1 MEARLAERLTPR
13 SPDPEVR
20 SLTHRLVF
28 LDKELYSTLSLFTEL
43 PWVSATHCRGGK
55 PAIDWH
61 PVQGGVAI
69 LIGMFHAKETG
80 ISYGRLALAFRP
92 CAP

>member
-1 MEARLAERLTPR
+1 MGI
-13 SPDPEVR
+13 SD
-20 SLTHRLVF
+20 
-28 LDKELYSTLSLFTEL
+28 TLL
-43 PWVSATHCRGGK
+43 GGK

-69 LIGMFHAKETG
+69 LIGMFHTKETG

>member
-1 MEARLAERLTPR
+1 MGI
-13 SPDPEVR
+13 SD
-20 SLTHRLVF
+20 
-28 LDKELYSTLSLFTEL
+28 TLL
-43 PWVSATHCRGGK
+43 GGK

-69 LIGMFHAKETG
+69 LIGMCHAKETG
-80 ISYGRLALAFRP
+80 ISYGCLALAFGP

>member
-20 SLTHRLVF
+20 SLAHRLSVF
-28 LDKELYSTLSLFTEL
+28 RQGTLLHFVSLHRVAMGISDTL
-43 PWVSATHCRGGK
+43 LGGK

-69 LIGMFHAKETG
+69 LIGMFHAG
-80 ISYGRLALAFRP
+80 
-92 CAP
+92 

>member
-13 SPDPEVR
+13 SPDPEVP
-20 SLTHRLVF
+20 SLAHRLVF

-43 PWVSATHCRGGK
+43 PLVSATHCWGVSLRW

-69 LIGMFHAKETG
+69 LIGMFHAREPG
-80 ISYGRLALAFRP
+80 
-92 CAP
+92 

>member
-1 MEARLAERLTPR
+1 MGI
-13 SPDPEVR
+13 SD
-20 SLTHRLVF
+20 
-28 LDKELYSTLSLFTEL
+28 TLL
-43 PWVSATHCRGGK
+43 GGK

-80 ISYGRLALAFRP
+80 INYGRLALAFGP

>member
-1 MEARLAERLTPR
+1 MGI
-13 SPDPEVR
+13 SD
-20 SLTHRLVF
+20 
-28 LDKELYSTLSLFTEL
+28 TLL
-43 PWVSATHCRGGK
+43 GGK

-69 LIGMFHAKETG
+69 LIGMFHTKETG
-80 ISYGRLALAFRP
+80 ISYGRLALAFGP

>member
-1 MEARLAERLTPR
+1 MGI
-13 SPDPEVR
+13 SD
-20 SLTHRLVF
+20 
-28 LDKELYSTLSLFTEL
+28 TLL
-43 PWVSATHCRGGK
+43 GGK

-69 LIGMFHAKETG
+69 LIGMFHAWFHAKETG
-80 ISYGRLALAFRP
+80 ISYGRLALAFGP

>member
-1 MEARLAERLTPR
+1 MGI
-13 SPDPEVR
+13 SD
-20 SLTHRLVF
+20 
-28 LDKELYSTLSLFTEL
+28 TLL
-43 PWVSATHCRGGK
+43 GGK

-80 ISYGRLALAFRP
+80 ISYGRLALAFGP

>member
-1 MEARLAERLTPR
+1 MGI
-13 SPDPEVR
+13 SD
-20 SLTHRLVF
+20 
-28 LDKELYSTLSLFTEL
+28 TLL
-43 PWVSATHCRGGK
+43 GGK

-69 LIGMFHAKETG
+69 LTGMFHAKETG
-80 ISYGRLALAFRP
+80 ISYGCLALAFGP